1 MAKTAMSSLKES
13 EEQTSP
19 PATPGSR
26 GVQVASSHFSKT
38 RANRGNNGCLT
49 GSATQR
55 HTYGDG
61 VQRGRSKN
69 CNQQVWRVRIPSL
82 IQQARITLYNPSS
95 SSRAWARNRKEKRP
109 GPFPQLRSPSDL
121 LGEAPGHF
129 NQPNKKSFS
138 WNVMKYPRSSV
149 SLEPGVDPDPFPTLQ
164 RRPNQPLRHNPDL
177 PRKKHC
183 GIKNYLNSAF

>member
-49 GSATQR
+49 GSAKQR
-55 HTYGDG
+55 HTHGDG
-61 VQRGRSKN
+61 VQRGRSEN

-95 SSRAWARNRKEKRP
+95 ASRAWVRKRKETQP
-109 GPFPQLRSPSDL
+109 GLFPRLRSPSDL
-121 LGEAPGHF
+121 VREISGHF
-129 NQPNKKSFS
+129 SPPNKNSLN
-138 WNVMKYPRSSV
+138 WNVMKRPRNSGGV
-149 SLEPGVDPDPFPTLQ
+149 EPGVHPGSLRGRRTNPCDPALTS
-164 RRPNQPLRHNPDL
+164 REREDL
-177 PRKKHC
+177 
-183 GIKNYLNSAF
+183 

>member
-55 HTYGDG
+55 HTHGDG

-69 CNQQVWRVRIPSL
+69 CNQQVWRVPIPSL
-82 IQQARITLYNPSS
+82 TQQARITLYNLSPA
-95 SSRAWARNRKEKRP
+95 SRAWARKRKENRP
-109 GPFPQLRSPSDL
+109 GSFPQLRSPSDL
-121 LGEAPGHF
+121 LGEAPGPF
-129 NQPNKKSFS
+129 SRPSKKSLS
-138 WNVMKYPRSSV
+138 WNVMKRPRSSG
-149 SLEPGVDPDPFPTLQ
+149 SLKPGVDPDPLPTLQ
-164 RRPNQPLRHNPDL
+164 RPLNQPLRPSPDL
-177 PRKKHC
+177 PRKEHSVK
-183 GIKNYLNSAF
+183 

>member
-1 MAKTAMSSLKES
+1 MSSLKES

-49 GSATQR
+49 GSAQQR
-55 HTYGDG
+55 HTHGDG

-82 IQQARITLYNPSS
+82 TQQARITLYSPSS
-95 SSRAWARNRKEKRP
+95 ASRAWARKRKEKRP
-109 GPFPQLRSPSDL
+109 GSFPQRRSPSVL
-121 LGEAPGHF
+121 LREAPGPF
-129 NQPNKKSFS
+129 SPPSKKSLR
-138 WNVMKYPRSSV
+138 WNVMKRPRSLG
-149 SLEPGVDPDPFPTLQ
+149 SLGPGVHPGAPHAAEAAEPT
-164 RRPNQPLRHNPDL
+164 PETQP
-177 PRKKHC
+177 
-183 GIKNYLNSAF
+183 

>member
-1 MAKTAMSSLKES
+1 MGQEGWTCLAKTAMSSLKES

-55 HTYGDG
+55 HTHGDG

-82 IQQARITLYNPSS
+82 LPQTRITLDNPSFRQ
-95 SSRAWARNRKEKRP
+95 RAWARDRKEKRP
-109 GPFPQLRSPSDL
+109 GPFLSSGLPQMWWEKPLATFSPPSTNS
-121 LGEAPGHF
+121 LG
-129 NQPNKKSFS
+129 S
-138 WNVMKYPRSSV
+138 NVRTHPIS
-149 SLEPGVDPDPFPTLQ
+149 
-164 RRPNQPLRHNPDL
+164 
-177 PRKKHC
+177 
-183 GIKNYLNSAF
+183 